1 MSIYR
6 EIGEEDE
13 VLTYNGILLNHKK
26 EQNNTICHNMDV
38 TRENHANCSQSER
51 ERQIMYGVTYMWNL
65 KYGTNKPIYKTEADS
80 QT

>member
-1 MSIYR
+1 
-6 EIGEEDE
+6 
-13 VLTYNGILLNHKK
+13 
-26 EQNNTICHNMDV
+26 MDV